1 MENSSNKTSPDI
13 LKINLSTPKIESTNK
28 PNLSLSDDDFV
39 EEENRRNSVF
49 IPHPQIVFE
58 EKEDILISISKNQR
72 KMSDYSSESD
82 SISYNGRENI
92 LEWCHNILET
102 VNLTKNER
110 ASIFHRFCAAY
121 DLIME
126 KLFLI
131 HKTIKEPDELKIF
144 VITIFLLTY
153 KLEGLSIAKISVSNL
168 IEAFLSALKINKNEL
183 SQKILHYEI
192 KILELMDFNPQIF
205 DDNSISQ
212 LSYILF
218 DLFKKKYSLKL
229 KETEEQKVENIMD
242 YLNDN
247 IEFSDKML
255 FNLIPIDKGMISFYS
270 SAYYTFIND
279 KEIYSVLKEY
289 LNYLKNNIKIIKTET
304 EVIEGYAMIYFQQ
317 IKEKEEENAKE
328 DDKEK
333 EKDKEV

>member
-1 MENSSNKTSPDI
+1 MSG
-13 LKINLSTPKIESTNK
+13 LR
-28 PNLSLSDDDFV
+28 F
-39 EEENRRNSVF
+39 F
-49 IPHPQIVFE
+49 I
-58 EKEDILISISKNQR
+58 D
-72 KMSDYSSESD
+72 
-82 SISYNGRENI
+82 
-92 LEWCHNILET
+92 
-102 VNLTKNER
+102 
-110 ASIFHRFCAAY
+110 
-121 DLIME
+121 
-126 KLFLI
+126 

-255 FNLIPIDKGMISFYS
+255 FNLIPIIPRHIILLLMIKK
-270 SAYYTFIND
+270 FI
-279 KEIYSVLKEY
+279 L
-289 LNYLKNNIKIIKTET
+289 
-304 EVIEGYAMIYFQQ
+304 F
-317 IKEKEEENAKE
+317 
-328 DDKEK
+328 
-333 EKDKEV
+333 